1 MFKDRTYYTDL
12 FRIALPIIAQNFI
25 SSSLNVIDV
34 AMIGQLGE
42 VAVAAVGLANQIFFL
57 LILML
62 FGTYS
67 GVGVFTAQLW
77 GKHDVTSIR
86 KVLGI
91 GLSIGLSG
99 AFLFSIL
106 ALVFPR
112 VAIGF
117 YTADPAVIDGGAS
130 YLRIAGWSFLVTAI
144 TFAYSSVLRST
155 GYVRVPMA
163 VSIFALS
170 LKTLLNYGLILG
182 HFGLPAMGVE
192 GAALATLIARLVEC
206 AAMLSIVYLRKLPP
220 AARIAEMLSFN
231 REFLKKVL
239 VTSLPVLVNEMLWS
253 FGITTYNMV
262 YGRIGTDAIA
272 AVNIAASIENL
283 AFVIFMG
290 ISDATGIL
298 IGNRIG
304 ANQEQQAYTYARR
317 TLILSTVGA
326 ILVGQVIFWGS
337 GLILSLYKLSPESLE
352 NAHRILMVIS
362 FMLWVRVGN
371 MVIIVGVL
379 RAGGDTRFSMFLDA
393 GSVWL
398 VGVPTALIAGLVLH
412 LPVYLV
418 YLLVAGEELVK
429 YGVGIWR
436 FRSGKWINNL
446 VRAEAEIAPDLG
458 SA

>member
-1 MFKDRTYYTDL
+1 MFKDRAYFTDL
-12 FRIALPIIAQNFI
+12 FRIAIPIIAQNLI
-25 SSSLNVIDV
+25 SSLLNVIDV

-42 VAVAAVGLANQIFFL
+42 VAVASVGLANQIFFL

-77 GKHDVTSIR
+77 GQRDVTSIR

-91 GLSIGLSG
+91 GLMIGLVGS
-99 AFLFSIL
+99 FLFSVL
-106 ALVFPR
+106 ALAFPR
-112 VAIGF
+112 LALGF
-117 YTADPAVIDGGAS
+117 YTVDPAVIDSGSS
-130 YLRIAGWSFLVTAI
+130 YLSIVGWGYMITAV

-155 GYVRVPMA
+155 GYVRVPMV

-170 LKTLLNYGLILG
+170 LKTFLNYGLILG
-182 HFGLPAMGVE
+182 NFGLPEMGVE
-192 GAALATLIARLVEC
+192 GAAVATLIARLVEM
-206 AAMLSIVYLRKLPP
+206 AAMLAIVYVRKLPP
-220 AARIAEMLSFN
+220 AAKIAEMLGFN

-239 VTSLPVLVNEMLWS
+239 TTSLPVLVNEMLWS

-290 ISDATGIL
+290 ISEATGIL

-317 TLILSTVGA
+317 TLIISSVGA
-326 ILVGQVIFWGS
+326 ILIGQALFWGS
-337 GLILSLYKLSPESLE
+337 DLILSLYKLSPSSLE
-352 NAHRILMVIS
+352 NARRILIVIS
-362 FMLWVRVGN
+362 FLLWIRVGN
-371 MVIIVGVL
+371 MTIIVGVL

-398 VGVPTALIAGLVLH
+398 VGVPTAVIAGLVLH
-412 LPVYLV
+412 QPVYIV
-418 YLLVAGEELVK
+418 YLLVMSEELVK
-429 YGVGIWR
+429 YAVGLWR
-436 FRSGKWINNL
+436 FRSGRWINNL
-446 VRAEAEIAPDLG
+446 VRAV
-458 SA
+458 